1 MKIAIAIT
9 LVCLCCGPLHGQ
21 RKASVQTHFS
31 AENDKVARPAVITAD
46 AWKILQRDSLV
57 KDILEDENLTVDQIP
72 QSWFQASVVHLASSA
87 EKDLLVIANP
97 PLAGGNVTTFWVFCQ
112 TPQGMKLVLT
122 APAHDLFIHS
132 SRTNGHRDIELVAM
146 TAIRIMTGKYRF
158 DGTQYQMVK
167 STDEPIK

>member
-9 LVCLCCGPLHGQ
+9 LTCLSCGHLHGQ
-21 RKASVQTHFS
+21 RKASEQTHFS
-31 AENDKVARPAVITAD
+31 TENVTVERPAVIPAD
-46 AWKILQRDSLV
+46 AWKILQQDSLV
-57 KDILEDENLTVDQIP
+57 KDILEDENLTIDQLP
-72 QSWFQASVVHLASSA
+72 RSWFQASVVHLGGAG
-87 EKDLLVIANP
+87 ENDLLVIANA
-97 PLAGGNVTTFWVFCQ
+97 PLAGGNVTTFWLFLQ
-112 TPQGMKLVLT
+112 STQGMKLVLND
-122 APAHDLFIHS
+122 PAHDFFISS